1 MSSKKNI
8 YIIAAAALFLIIA
21 AVYFLFIFH
30 RVPGGSKSYETSGEV
45 KEVSEIPIEKRPY
58 VTLTPTSDGA
68 EIIISIENMAEF
80 DRIEYELTYL
90 ADNPQIAG
98 EKLERGATG
107 VDINTKDAKYKK
119 SILLGTASKGV
130 RSPDRGIADGK
141 LTMHSFKGETE
152 YLSETKWDIMEVGT
166 EPMNLSA
173 FGGDVTIRVPKFD
186 KNYWVI
192 IADTVGLPRS
202 AEFDY
207 EDAILPSFGIF
218 SIAPKF
224 TRSADLM
231 IKISGEVSA
240 PILYAWDN
248 NDAKWQEID
257 VKFDDSQKA
266 ISAHVES
273 FATFVPVSSQ

>member
-21 AVYFLFIFH
+21 AIYFLFIFNM
-30 RVPGGSKSYETSGEV
+30 RPGGPKGYETSGEV
-45 KEVSEIPIEKRPY
+45 KEVSEIPVEKRPY

-90 ADNPQIAG
+90 ADNPQISG
-98 EKLERGATG
+98 EKIQRGATG

-130 RSPDRGIADGK
+130 RSPDRAIADGK

-152 YLSETKWDIMEVGT
+152 YLSETKWDLMEVGT
-166 EPMNLSA
+166 EPATLSA
-173 FGGDVTIRVPKFD
+173 FGGDITIRVPKFD

-202 AEFDY
+202 ADFDY
-207 EDAILPSFGIF
+207 KNAILPSFGIF

-224 TRSADLM
+224 IRSADLM
-231 IKISGEVSA
+231 IKLSGEVSKPA
-240 PILYAWDN
+240 LYAWDAS
-248 NDAKWQEID
+248 AKWQKID
-257 VKFDDSQKA
+257 AKFDDSQKV
-266 ISAHVES
+266 IGAHVES